1 VRFERLA
8 QAVDPHTPY
17 TEAMDSQIGAFVDDL
32 YVVNAEVNL
41 TRVPPEL
48 CESRHLIDSALLLPF
63 LPPQALV
70 LDIGCGPGFPAWLLA
85 MLRPDISVV
94 AMDSAHK
101 MLRFMERH
109 PLKNLSI
116 RLQRAEEWVDREA
129 IDVVTGRALA
139 PFAVQAEL
147 SAPYV
152 KIGGAF
158 IPFRTP
164 TEREEIAAFP
174 AARVGLAS
182 PEWHEVAVPGEEA
195 VRLFPVLRKEKATPQ
210 TYPRSWAMIKKTPL
224 GGLPGKGSARVGC
237 EEG

>member
-1 VRFERLA
+1 MGPVRFERLA
-8 QAVDPHTPY
+8 QAVSPHTPY
-17 TEAMDSQIGAFVDDL
+17 TPAMDAQLAAFVDDL
-32 YVVNAEVNL
+32 YAVNVEINL
-41 TRVPPEL
+41 TRVPLEQ
-48 CESRHLIDSALLLPF
+48 CEARHLIDSALLIPF
-63 LPPQALV
+63 LPTQALV

-85 MLRPDISVV
+85 LLRPDISVV

-129 IDVVTGRALA
+129 FDVVTGRALA

-164 TEREEIAAFP
+164 GEQEEIAAFP
-174 AARVGLAS
+174 FGRLGLAQ
-182 PEWHEVAVPGEEA
+182 PEWHEVPLPGEET
-195 VRLFPVLRKEKATPQ
+195 VRLFPVSRKEKATPQ

-224 GGLPGKGSARVGC
+224 GGLPGKGASRVG
-237 EEG
+237 G

>member
-1 VRFERLA
+1 MRFERLA
-8 QAVDPHTPY
+8 RAVIPHTSY
-17 TEAMDSQIGAFVDDL
+17 TEALDAQIGQFVDDL
-32 YVVNAEVNL
+32 YAANADVNL

-48 CESRHLIDSALLLPF
+48 CESRHLIDSALLIPF
-63 LPPQALV
+63 LPHQALV

-85 MLRPDISVV
+85 VLRPDLSVV

-101 MLRFMERH
+101 MLRFIEQH
-109 PLKNLSI
+109 PLKNLSV

-129 IDVVTGRALA
+129 FDVVTGRALA

-164 TEREEIAAFP
+164 AEREEIASFP
-174 AARVGLAS
+174 FSRVGLCAPVWRDVPV
-182 PEWHEVAVPGEEA
+182 PEADA

-224 GGLPGKGSARVGC
+224 GGLPGKGSARVG
-237 EEG
+237 G